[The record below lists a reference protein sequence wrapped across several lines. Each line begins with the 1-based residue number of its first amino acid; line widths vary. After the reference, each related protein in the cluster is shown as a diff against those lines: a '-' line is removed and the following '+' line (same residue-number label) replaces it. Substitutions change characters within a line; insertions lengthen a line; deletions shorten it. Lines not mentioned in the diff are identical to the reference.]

1 MVATADAVKPR
12 CGDRKEEVGDIEA
25 YVQKKTA
32 LCWAVSILPF
42 AGAQTRQHGSSGQKI
57 LQI

>member
-12 CGDRKEEVGDIEA
+12 CGDRKEEVDDMEA
-25 YVQKKTA
+25 CVQKKTA
-32 LCWAVSILPF
+32 LDRAVSILPF
-42 AGAQTRQHGSSGQKI
+42 AGAQTRRHGSSGQKI

>member
-12 CGDRKEEVGDIEA
+12 CGNGKVEVGDMEA
-25 YVQKKTA
+25 CVQKKTA

-42 AGAQTRQHGSSGQKI
+42 AGAQTRRHESSGQKI